1 MDVLNLEEFEVLEL
15 HESEDYY
22 KFVVKAEHDPYF
34 CTHCMISPVDLGI
47 TEFKLHDTR
56 KRTLADVD
64 YRGKKVIIEVMQR
77 RYNCSFCGKRFTEF
91 FSEVSRNDK
100 VTNRLWIEM
109 GKLSLSSKNTF
120 SSLSEKY
127 GVSVMTVR
135 RAFIEYVKGL
145 DRKRVLIAPKV
156 LGIDEVYINLGEPR
170 KVACAV
176 FTDIENNQIIEF
188 VVGNTKELVIQI
200 IKKMQ
205 GYENVEVVTMD
216 MNSGYRHAIAETIP
230 NAYCVVDR
238 FHVIQKANMVL
249 DVMRAGIQ
257 SKLKE
262 GEKKELFK
270 VKDFI
275 RSNRENIE
283 PLKADQLDFVLEKYP
298 RLKTAYW
305 LKENLRLI
313 YKCETKYD
321 AFQAYYAWETSIPK
335 DAKEMKSIQRMINR
349 IKQEVFA
356 YFDGKWTNAFTE
368 SFNNIIKRI
377 VRLGNGYSYDVLRA
391 KIIYGTEATKIT
403 KVKDMHFT
411 RLFNMNQL
419 DFMDDVYTEHAEDD
433 EYSDSY
439 RVDINEL
446 LLVLDKGEL

>member
-1 MDVLNLEEFEVLEL
+1 MDVLNLEEFEVLEM
-15 HESEDYY
+15 HESEEYY
-22 KFVVKAEHDPYF
+22 KFVAKSDLEEPYF
-34 CTHCMISPVDLGI
+34 CSHCMASPKDI
-47 TEFKLHDTR
+47 TQAVFKLHDTR
-56 KRTLADVD
+56 KRTVADVD
-64 YRGKKVIIEVMQR
+64 YRGKKVIIEVLQR
-77 RYNCSFCGKRFTEF
+77 RYNCSDCGKRFPEF

-109 GKLSLSSKNTF
+109 GKQSLSSKNTF
-120 SSLSEKY
+120 SSLAEKY
-127 GVSVMTVR
+127 GVSVMTVK
-135 RAFIEYVKGL
+135 RAFTQYVQEL
-145 DRKRVLIAPKV
+145 DRKRVLIAPRV

-170 KVACAV
+170 KVPCAV

-205 GYENVEVVTMD
+205 GYENIEVVTMD
-216 MNSGYRHAIAETIP
+216 MNSGYRHAINETIP
-230 NAYCVVDR
+230 KAYCVVDR

-262 GEKKELFK
+262 GDKKELFK
-270 VKDFI
+270 VKDLI
-275 RSNRENIE
+275 RGNRENLEQHKIII
-283 PLKADQLDFVLEKYP
+283 LDFVLEKYP

-313 YKCETKYD
+313 YKCESKYD
-321 AFQAYYAWETSIPK
+321 AFKAYYEWETSIPK
-335 DAKEMKSIQRMINR
+335 DAKEMKGIQRMINR

-356 YFDGKWTNAFTE
+356 YFDGRWTNAFTE

-403 KVKDMHFT
+403 KVKDMQFT
-411 RLFNMNQL
+411 RLFDMHQVQ
-419 DFMDDVYTEHAEDD
+419 FMDNEYTEEDVYK
-433 EYSDSY
+433 DSY

-446 LLVLDKGEL
+446 LLVINKGEF